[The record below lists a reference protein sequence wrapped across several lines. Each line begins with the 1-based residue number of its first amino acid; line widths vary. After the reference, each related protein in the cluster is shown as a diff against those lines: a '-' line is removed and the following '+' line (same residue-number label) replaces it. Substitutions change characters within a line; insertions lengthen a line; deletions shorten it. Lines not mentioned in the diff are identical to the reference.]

1 MMRKVVIAM
10 LVVFVTALVV
20 GGATILGTL
29 LGLLFRRLSP
39 ERLGH
44 VLAASAGIMLAA
56 AILGLIVPSL
66 GYGGTLSWAVT
77 VTGIFAGALT
87 MHKME
92 GLLPKLRALTGL
104 PGEVEGS
111 DKMLLF
117 VAAILIHKFPEGLA
131 AGVGFGTDSTLDALL
146 IAGGIAAQNIPEGMI
161 VAVPMLHAGVS
172 LPRTLL
178 CGTLTAM
185 VEFLGT
191 LLGFWAVTVVSG
203 LLPFGLAF
211 AGGTML
217 CVLLGQLR
225 DSKLDFPGICS
236 VLAGFSAMMV
246 CSHLLEV

>member
-1 MMRKVVIAM
+1 MVRKVVIAM
-10 LVVFVTALVV
+10 LVVLVTALVV
-20 GGATILGTL
+20 GGATILGAL

-39 ERLGH
+39 GILGH
-44 VLAASAGIMLAA
+44 ILAASAGIMLAA
-56 AILGLIVPSL
+56 AILGLIEPSL
-66 GYGGTLSWAVT
+66 GYGGKLSWAVT
-77 VTGIFAGALT
+77 VAGIFAGALAI
-87 MHKME
+87 HQME
-92 GLLPKLRALTGL
+92 GLLPKLRALAGL
-104 PGEVEGS
+104 PEDADDE

-117 VAAILIHKFPEGLA
+117 VAAILIHKLPEGLA
-131 AGVGFGTDSTLDALL
+131 AGVGFGTDHTLDALL

-178 CGTLTAM
+178 CGALTAL

-217 CVLLGQLR
+217 CVLLGQLQ
-225 DSKLDFPGICS
+225 DSKLDFSGTCS
-236 VLAGFSAMMV
+236 VLAGFSAMVV
-246 CSHLLEV
+246 CMGLLES